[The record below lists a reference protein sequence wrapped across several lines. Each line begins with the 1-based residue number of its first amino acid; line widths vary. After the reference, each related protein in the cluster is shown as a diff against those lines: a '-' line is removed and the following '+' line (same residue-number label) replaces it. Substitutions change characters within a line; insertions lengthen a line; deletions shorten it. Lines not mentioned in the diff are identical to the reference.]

1 MKPKIKIIKTR
12 LPAGILLAIAA
23 LLTRIPAPAAQMEIV
38 PGKYS
43 GTMESL
49 TNYVCPDWFR
59 DAKFGIW
66 AHWGPQAVPM
76 EGDWY
81 ARKMYQQGSDDYL
94 DHLTRWGHP
103 STNGWKDIIPLWHAE
118 HWDPERLMRLYKNA
132 GAKYFVSMGVHHD
145 NFDLWDSKYHYWN
158 AVNLGPHRDVVG
170 DWQKAAK
177 ENGLPFGVSEHLGAS
192 YTWFQDSHRAD
203 TNGPFAGI
211 PYDGAD
217 PANDDLYHP
226 GAAPGDDKWYSTS
239 ATWHQEWFNRI
250 NDLMEHYQPDL
261 LYSDG
266 GLPFGEVGRTLVAD
280 FYNRNMAAHG
290 GKLEA
295 VYTCKSF
302 AAGTGEFRAGSCVQ
316 DVERGVMP
324 GVNPLPWQTD
334 TSIGDWFYNRHW
346 KYQPID
352 WTVHLLVDI
361 VSKNGNLLL
370 NVVLRPDGTLDPE
383 VETMLTRLGG
393 WFAINGEA
401 IYGSRPWLVYG
412 EGPVQV
418 KGGAFKENF
427 NFSANDIRFTTRGPT
442 LYAIALGWPAGSQ
455 FIIRSLAKTD
465 DASVNQ
471 IERVEL
477 LGHAG
482 TLNFT
487 QTAGALTVEL
497 PAGKTNDLTCSLRI
511 TGKHLKPVPL
521 PEPSAAINP
530 NAQGHLIF
538 SATNAELH
546 GTMLQLETQGAL
558 PDIGYW
564 NDARE
569 WVSWNAWIAKPG
581 TYRVTALVATLDS
594 DADFVIDFGGQSIP
608 ARPPM
613 TGGWD
618 KFQPLDL
625 GRIQIDQPGKLL
637 VKVRARDG
645 ASWKPI
651 NLNSIELEP
660 TY

>member
-1 MKPKIKIIKTR
+1 MTSNR
-12 LPAGILLAIAA
+12 LLAGSYLA
-23 LLTRIPAPAAQMEIV
+23 LALFLSQFPSAAAQMEIV
-38 PGKYS
+38 PGTFS
-43 GTMESL
+43 GTMASL

-66 AHWGPQAVPM
+66 AHWGPQSVPM

-81 ARKMYQQGSDDYL
+81 ARKMYQQGSADYN
-94 DHLTRWGHP
+94 DHLARWGHP

-118 HWDPERLMRLYKNA
+118 HWDPEGLMKLYKRA

-145 NFDLWDSKYHYWN
+145 NFDLWASKYHYWN

-170 DWQKAAK
+170 EWQKAARA
-177 ENGLPFGVSEHLGAS
+177 NGLPFGVSEHLGAS
-192 YTWFQDSHRAD
+192 YTWFQDSHKAD
-203 TNGPFAGI
+203 QTGPFAGV
-211 PYDGAD
+211 PYDGAN

-226 GAAPGDDKWYSTS
+226 AAARGDDKWYSTS

-250 NDLMEHYQPDL
+250 NDLMAHYQPDL

-302 AAGTGEFRAGSCVQ
+302 NAGTGEFRAGSCVQ

-324 GVNPLPWQTD
+324 GINPLPWQTD

-383 VETMLTRLGG
+383 VETMLHQLSG

-401 IYGSRPWLVYG
+401 IYGTRPWLVYG
-412 EGPVQV
+412 EGPVRV

-427 NFSANDIRFTTRGPT
+427 DFTARDIRFTTKGKT
-442 LYAIALGWPAGSQ
+442 LYAIALGWPSGNEMV
-455 FIIRSLAKTD
+455 IRSLAKTSD
-465 DASVNQ
+465 PGQNK
-471 IERVEL
+471 IKRIHC
-477 LGHAG
+477 LGLKGA
-482 TLNFT
+482 LKFT
-487 QTAGALTVEL
+487 QTTNALVVEL
-497 PAGKTNDLTCSLRI
+497 PPGSTNALTCSLKI
-511 TGKHLKPVPL
+511 EGDGLKPVIL
-521 PEPSAAINP
+521 SADVAAIDP
-530 NAQGHLIF
+530 DAQGDLIL
-538 SATNAELH
+538 SAEDAELH
-546 GTMLQLETQGAL
+546 GGDLRLETRGGL

-564 NDARE
+564 NDAADF
-569 WVSWNAWIAKPG
+569 VSWRAHVAKAGRLNISAVIA
-581 TYRVTALVATLDS
+581 TSDS
-594 DADFVIDFGGQSIP
+594 DADFVVEIGDQTLNVQ
-608 ARPPM
+608 PPM

-618 KFQPLDL
+618 NFSKIELGQIEIKKPGDL
-625 GRIQIDQPGKLL
+625 S
-637 VKVRARDG
+637 VKVRARSG
-645 ASWKPI
+645 TKWKPI
-651 NLNSIELEP
+651 NLNSLLLMPEN
-660 TY
+660 

>member
-226 GAAPGDDKWYSTS
+226 TAAPGDDKWYSTS
-239 ATWHQEWFNRI
+239 ATWQQEWFNRI
-250 NDLMEHYQPDL
+250 NDLMERYQPDL

-295 VYTCKSF
+295 VYNCKALGS
-302 AAGTGEFRAGSCVQ
+302 GEFRAGTCVE

-324 GVNPLPWQTD
+324 GINPLPWQTD

-352 WTVHLLVDI
+352 WTVHILVDI

-383 VETMLTRLGG
+383 VETMLGQLSG
-393 WFAINGEA
+393 WFAVNGEA
-401 IYGSRPWLVYG
+401 IYGTRPWQVYG
-412 EGPVQV
+412 EGPLRVR
-418 KGGAFKENF
+418 GGAFKENF
-427 NFSANDIRFTTRGPT
+427 DFTARDIRFTTKGKR
-442 LYAIALGWPAGSQ
+442 LYAIALGWPAANQ
-455 FIIRSLAKTD
+455 FIIRSLAKTGD
-465 DASVNQ
+465 DSINQ
-471 IERVEL
+471 IKRVQL
-477 LGHAG
+477 LGQEGDLA
-482 TLNFT
+482 FT
-487 QTAGALTVEL
+487 QTTNALVVEL
-497 PAGKTNDLTCSLRI
+497 PTGQNASLTCALRI
-511 TGKHLKPVPL
+511 SGENLKAVIP
-521 PEPSAAINP
+521 PETASIIKPDSEGN
-530 NAQGHLIF
+530 LEF
-538 SATNAELH
+538 LATHANLH
-546 GTMLQLETQGAL
+546 GDGIQLEARGGVA
-558 PDIGYW
+558 DIGFW
-564 NDARE
+564 SNPMD
-569 WVSWNAWIAKPG
+569 WVSWTGQFSKPG
-581 TYRVTALVATLDS
+581 VFDVSANIATQ
-594 DADFVIDFGGQSIP
+594 DANGSFTIEIGGQKITAQAP
-608 ARPPM
+608 N
-613 TGGWD
+613 TGSWD
-618 KFQPLDL
+618 KFQKIEV
-625 GRIQIDQPGKLL
+625 GRLEIKQPGNLE
-637 VKVRARDG
+637 VNVRAIDP
-645 ASWKPI
+645 ANWKPV
-651 NLNSIELEP
+651 NLNLIQMTRLE
-660 TY
+660 